1 MPKSR
6 YFTDTEN
13 RLIRVRKDKNNRRE
27 MSAVKGE
34 FTVEGHN
41 QLVYKVEE
49 DKRWK
54 REVNLPD
61 KIRFRGNWRLDDNHD
76 LEIILNETAEQYA
89 KDVLTLKG
97 EIVGVES
104 DELTFAIT
112 SRKDRD
118 AETTRIIKLAGKWQA
133 DEFNRLGFLVSKE
146 DGDDDILVFDGIWE
160 VGKNQDIIY
169 RYKKIRLK
177 RKIKESRDIIFR
189 GSWRITEKDKL
200 AYLLDTSGESGFLFK
215 AQLEGPNVVGKRGE
229 LKYRIGI
236 GLTQYKRPVERV
248 IKFFGALEFNLTR
261 ADEIE
266 FELTDSVGKKLGVSV
281 TLSRRLLGGK
291 AFLRLK
297 RQAQESRVEAG
308 VKIPW

>member
-34 FTVEGHN
+34 FTVEGRN
-41 QLVYKVEE
+41 QLVYKVKE
-49 DKRWK
+49 DERWK

-104 DELTFAIT
+104 DELAFAIT

-118 AETTRIIKLAGKWQA
+118 VETTRLMKLRGKWQA

-146 DGDDDILVFDGIWE
+146 DGDDDVLVFDGIWG
-160 VGKNQDIIY
+160 VGKQHEIVY

-177 RKIKESRDIIFR
+177 RKTKKSRDIVFR
-189 GSWRITEKDKL
+189 GSWRITEKDRL

-215 AQLEGPNVVGKRGE
+215 AQLEGPNVVGKKGE
-229 LKYRIGI
+229 IKYRIGI
-236 GLTQYKRPVERV
+236 GLTQHKRPIEKI
-248 IKFFGALEFNLTR
+248 IKFFGVLKFNLTKN
-261 ADEIE
+261 DDIE
-266 FELTDSVGKKLGVSV
+266 FELTDSVGKRLDATV

-297 RQAQESRVEAG
+297 KQAEESRVEAG